1 MSLNYNTP
9 LQSPFKTEGDRLN
22 RSFSRRIGKH
32 LSKLQ
37 QNLLDETLPNFKID
51 AGNPL
56 SYAKSFNKIFL
67 EIGFGMGEHLINQA
81 NLNKDAHYIGCEP
94 YMNGVANLLKL
105 AASEGVN
112 NFSVWPD
119 DVDIVLSAIPN
130 NSLDGVYILFPDPW
144 PKNRQQKRRLANP
157 IRMKMIREKLKPNGI
172 VYFASDIYDY
182 VDQLKKFM
190 TNDFGFEFI
199 TQDEFSPH
207 LGYIQ
212 TKYHSKAKEN
222 AIKPRFIQF
231 MKYR

>member
-9 LQSPFKTEGDRLN
+9 LQRLSNIEGDRLN

-37 QNLLDETLPNFKID
+37 QNLLDEKLPNFMINPE
-51 AGNPL
+51 NPL
-56 SYAKSFNKIFL
+56 SHAQNFGKTFL

-105 AASEGVN
+105 AAGEGVN

-119 DVDIVLSAIPN
+119 DVDIVLKNISD

-182 VDQLKKFM
+182 VDQLIKFM
-190 TNDFGFEFI
+190 TNDFGFMLVTENQF
-199 TQDEFSPH
+199 EPH
-207 LGYIQ
+207 PGYIQ
-212 TKYHSKAKEN
+212 TKYHSKATIN
-222 AIKPRFIQF
+222 AIKPKFIQF
-231 MKYR
+231 MKI